1 MRSRLEILRLAQE
14 VADAVAESKEIQ
26 ELLRCEAELGPRA
39 ATKLD
44 PEDPDPCVQ
53 AYLAAKHGAERLL
66 QQVTGVFLF
75 PLTGHLAPTPS
86 RDTGCDGC
94 GA

>member
-1 MRSRLEILRLAQE
+1 MKSRLEILRMAQE

-26 ELLRCEAELGPRA
+26 ELLRCEAQLGGRGEA
-39 ATKLD
+39 ALD
-44 PEDPDPCVQ
+44 PDDPDPCVQ
-53 AYLAAKHGAERLL
+53 AYLAAKHSADRLL

-75 PLTGHLAPTPS
+75 PLTGHLAPAQS
-86 RDTGCDGC
+86 RSGGCDGC